1 MADGSG
7 QLLAAVGCRSEPSPN
22 GQVFVWMRKEHRVL
36 ERHHDVALGL
46 CFSDD
51 GGAADAPL
59 TREATLARN
68 RLQRIAPEASDLTL
82 RLFGGAGGIGVR
94 GGLHGVAGG
103 TSLLGGDPA
112 ARISRV
118 RYLLAAGHE
127 KDSGQLSTGL

>member
-7 QLLAAVGCRSEPSPN
+7 QVLVAAGCGSEPAPN
-22 GQVFVWMRKEHRVL
+22 CQLFVWMRKEHRVL
-36 ERHHDVALGL
+36 ESHHDVALCL

-127 KDSGQLSTGL
+127 KDSGQLSTGF

>member
-1 MADGSG
+1 MEG
-7 QLLAAVGCRSEPSPN
+7 
-22 GQVFVWMRKEHRVL
+22 
-36 ERHHDVALGL
+36 HHDVALCL

-51 GGAADAPL
+51 GEAADAPL

-82 RLFGGAGGIGVR
+82 RLFGGASGIGVR

-127 KDSGQLSTGL
+127 KDSGQLSTGF